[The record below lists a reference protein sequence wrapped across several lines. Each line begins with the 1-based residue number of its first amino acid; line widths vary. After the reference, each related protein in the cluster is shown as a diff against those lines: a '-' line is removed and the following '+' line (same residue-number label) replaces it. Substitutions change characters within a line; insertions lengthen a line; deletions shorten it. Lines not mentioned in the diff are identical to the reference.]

1 LPGYAKKTYRFG
13 ELNRSILEINERML
27 TRQLRELEGDD
38 LINRKMYHEVP
49 PKVEYE
55 LSERG
60 KTLIPV
66 LDLLADWGQQQSQSE
81 NNI

>member
-1 LPGYAKKTYRFG
+1 MPGYAKKTYRFG